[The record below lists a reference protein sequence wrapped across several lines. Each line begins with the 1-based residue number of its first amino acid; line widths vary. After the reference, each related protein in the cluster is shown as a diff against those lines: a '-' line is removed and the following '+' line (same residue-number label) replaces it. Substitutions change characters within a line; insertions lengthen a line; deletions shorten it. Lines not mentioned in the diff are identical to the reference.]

1 MSDRSAAQL
10 LALLQ
15 EERVAIR
22 TAAFDALENL
32 TTKKEDMFATFLQD
46 RPPHAEM
53 EKIRVKMAENQILLA
68 AAIAGVKAARDRI
81 DALHRVRQELSVYD
95 RSGQLAKVTA
105 PRPGLEKKA

>member
-1 MSDRSAAQL
+1 MSDRAAAQL

-15 EERVAIR
+15 EEREAIR
-22 TAAFDALENL
+22 TAAFDELEGL
-32 TTKKEDMFATFLQD
+32 ATKKEGMLATLLQN
-46 RPPHAEM
+46 RPPPAEM
-53 EKIRVKMAENQILLA
+53 EKIRTKMAENQTLLV